1 MSAKYVGGCLKF
13 DITLLVLG
21 DFNVHVCCMNDHLAK
36 EFTHLLNAFAF
47 SIGVNAPT
55 HKGGHILDLV
65 LLHGLSIT
73 DLEVCENG
81 FSDHKTVMF
90 TVSCSAA
97 APSVSFCGR
106 LSRRITH
113 TTKDSFLSIFHEV
126 MPSIV
131 DFSCDASVEE
141 LLSRFKSTCSN
152 VLNVVAPFRTL
163 QSKIRSEP
171 WIDDSI
177 RSLR

>member
-1 MSAKYVGGCLKF
+1 
-13 DITLLVLG
+13 
-21 DFNVHVCCMNDHLAK
+21 
-36 EFTHLLNAFAF
+36 
-47 SIGVNAPT
+47 
-55 HKGGHILDLV
+55 
-65 LLHGLSIT
+65 
-73 DLEVCENG
+73 
-81 FSDHKTVMF
+81 MF

-113 TTKDSFLSIFHEV
+113 TTKDSFLYIFHEV

-141 LLSRFKSTCSN
+141 LLSRSNSTCSN
-152 VLNVVAPFRTL
+152 VLNAVAPFRSL

-177 RSLR
+177 RSLRRCCRRAEQKWKKDKLHVSFEILKDTLLSESSEKSKMPTFVRHY

>member
-1 MSAKYVGGCLKF
+1 M
-13 DITLLVLG
+13 
-21 DFNVHVCCMNDHLAK
+21 
-36 EFTHLLNAFAF
+36 
-47 SIGVNAPT
+47 
-55 HKGGHILDLV
+55 
-65 LLHGLSIT
+65 LLHGLRIT

-106 LSRRITH
+106 LSLLITH

-141 LLSRFKSTCSN
+141 LLSKFNPTCSN
-152 VLNVVAPFRTL
+152 VLNAVAPFRTL

-177 RSLR
+177 RSLRRCFRRAERKWKKDKLHVSFEILRTLYLNIRKQ